1 MYDFDELNAFS
12 NVMATGSLT
21 RSAQAMG
28 LAKSTL
34 SRRISQLENRLDQP
48 LLRRQANRL
57 IPTEAGLL
65 FHTYCQELLALA
77 ANSQEALAELKEEI
91 SGQLTLKVHT
101 SLTRGWAS
109 EVINAFIQRYSH
121 IELTLQTLDALPT
134 SPDSHCVHVWL
145 GELGECGLHQ
155 EPVGELH
162 RGLYTSPTYRDGA
175 SLPQHPDE
183 LCQHDW
189 VDLLGTTQGGLP
201 LHHADKE
208 SFVFHPPRSRLR
220 VDLAMLHMDAIARG
234 QGIGVLSHWLVEQ
247 REHHHPGDLI
257 ACLPEW
263 SPAAMPITLLY
274 AYGHQP
280 RRVHALLDF
289 LRNSIPDEWKN
300 QHANYLGHSLAS
312 KVAN

>member
-1 MYDFDELNAFS
+1 MYDFDELNAFA

-34 SRRISQLENRLDQP
+34 SRRISQLENRLNQP

-65 FHTYCQELLALA
+65 FHTYCKELLALA
-77 ANSQEALAELKEEI
+77 ANSQEALAELKEDI
-91 SGQLTLKVHT
+91 CGPLTLKVHT

-109 EVINAFIQRYSH
+109 ALINEFVDLYPY

-134 SPDSHCVHVWL
+134 SPDSHCVHVWI
-145 GELGECGLHQ
+145 GELGDCGLNQ
-155 EPVGELH
+155 EVVGELS
-162 RGLYTSPTYRDGA
+162 RGLYTSPRYQEA
-175 SLPQHPDE
+175 APLPVHPRE
-183 LCQHDW
+183 LCHHAW
-189 VDLLGTTQGGLP
+189 VDLLGTTQEGLS
-201 LHHADKE
+201 LRHHQGE
-208 SFVFHPPRSRLR
+208 SYAFHPPRSRLR
-220 VDLAMLHMDAIARG
+220 VDLALLHMDAIARG
-234 QGIGVLSHWLVEQ
+234 QGIGVLPHWLVQQ
-247 REHHHPGDLI
+247 REQHHPGELM

-263 SPAAMPITLLY
+263 APPPLPITLLY

-289 LRNSIPDEWKN
+289 LRASTPAQW
-300 QHANYLGHSLAS
+300 QHGANRYLGQPLAS
-312 KVAN
+312 

>member
-1 MYDFDELNAFS
+1 MYDFDELNAFA

-65 FHTYCQELLALA
+65 FYTYCQELLALA

-109 EVINAFIQRYSH
+109 EVINAFVQRYPH
-121 IELTLQTLDALPT
+121 IELTLQTLQALPT

-145 GELGECGLHQ
+145 GELSECGLHQ
-155 EPVGELH
+155 ERVGEFT
-162 RGLYTSPTYRDGA
+162 RGLYTSPRYSNA
-175 SLPQHPDE
+175 APLPQHPNE
-183 LCQHDW
+183 LYQHAW
-189 VDLLGTTQGGLP
+189 VDLLGTTQEGLR
-201 LHHADKE
+201 LNHVDGE
-208 SFVFHPPRSRLR
+208 SLAFHPPRSRLR
-220 VDLAMLHMDAIARG
+220 VDLALLHMDAIARG
-234 QGIGVLSHWLVEQ
+234 QGVGVLSHWLVQQ
-247 REHHHPGDLI
+247 REQHHPGELI
-257 ACLPEW
+257 VCLPGW
-263 SPAAMPITLLY
+263 APPPLPITLLY

-289 LRNSIPDEWKN
+289 LRASIPAEWRKVQDNSIG
-300 QHANYLGHSLAS
+300 QSLAS
-312 KVAN
+312 